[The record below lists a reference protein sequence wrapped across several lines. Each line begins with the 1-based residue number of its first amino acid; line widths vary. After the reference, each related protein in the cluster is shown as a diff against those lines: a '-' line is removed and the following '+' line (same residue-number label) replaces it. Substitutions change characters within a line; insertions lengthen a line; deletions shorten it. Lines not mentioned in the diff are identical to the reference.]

1 MVRGCA
7 RQFFLKAARF
17 VVRGA
22 IIPRH
27 GVTTIVSA
35 GKRKN
40 VLAVDAA

>member
-7 RQFFLKAARF
+7 PQYFLKAARF

-22 IIPRH
+22 TILRH
-27 GVTTIVSA
+27 GVTAIVSA

-40 VLAVDAA
+40 ALAADAV